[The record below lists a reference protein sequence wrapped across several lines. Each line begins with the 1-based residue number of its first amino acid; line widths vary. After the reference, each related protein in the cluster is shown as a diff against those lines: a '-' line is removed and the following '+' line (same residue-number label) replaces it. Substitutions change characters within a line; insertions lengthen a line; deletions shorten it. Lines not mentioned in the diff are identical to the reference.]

1 MSTRRQ
7 VYLDHAATTP
17 VHPSVLQEMLKVLET
32 HFGNPSSL
40 HFYGRAAEQHLEVAR
55 QRVARLLGVGKQE
68 IVFTSGG
75 TEADNLAIMGTA
87 LAFKERGKHII
98 TSTIEHHAV
107 LDTCQVLSRNGYE
120 VTFLPVDKDGV
131 VDPGDVKKAIR
142 RDTILITIMHANN
155 EIGTIEPIPEIGR
168 IAREHDIIFH
178 TDAVQT
184 AGYLPLNVDDILA
197 DLLSISAHKIYGP
210 KGAGALYIRE
220 GIQLEPLLHG
230 GGQERAC
237 RPGTENLPGIVG
249 LGKAAEIAAR
259 DHLAESKRY
268 KKLSNRLIRGIKE
281 RIPDAKINGHPD
293 KRLPHNVNVSFRGAK
308 GECLL
313 VGLDQ
318 MGIAVS
324 TGSACSSGSSQL
336 SHVLE
341 AIGLSEEQG
350 AGTIRMTIG
359 RSTTVDDID
368 YVLGVLTDV
377 VEKLRKS
384 GQPQL

>member
-1 MSTRRQ
+1 MNTRRQ

-17 VHPSVLQEMLKVLET
+17 VHPSVLQEMHNVLET

-40 HFYGRAAEQHLEVAR
+40 HSYGRAAQQYLEVAR
-55 QRVARLLGVGKQE
+55 YKVAQLIGAKKKNV
-68 IVFTSGG
+68 IFTSGG

-87 LAFKERGKHII
+87 LSYRERGRHII

-107 LDTCQVLSRNGYE
+107 LDTCEMLSYNGFD

-131 VDPGDVKKAIR
+131 VDPDDVKRAIR

-184 AGYLPLNVDDILA
+184 AGYLPLNVDDLFV
-197 DLLSISAHKIYGP
+197 DLLSVSAHKIYGP
-210 KGAGALYIRE
+210 KGAGALYVKD
-220 GIQLEPLLHG
+220 GIKLKSLFHG
-230 GGQERAC
+230 GGQERDC

-249 LGKAAEIAAR
+249 LGKAAEIAFKE
-259 DHLAESKRY
+259 HHVESKRY
-268 KKLSNRLIRGIKE
+268 KKLSDQLIRGIKE
-281 RIPDAKINGHPD
+281 RIPDSRLNGHPQH
-293 KRLPHNVNVSFRGAK
+293 RLPHNVNVSFPGTK

-313 VGLDQ
+313 VALDKQ
-318 MGIAVS
+318 GIAVS
-324 TGSACSSGSSQL
+324 TGSACSSESTQL

-341 AIGLSEEQG
+341 AIGLSEKDG
-350 AGTIRMTIG
+350 AGTIRMTVG
-359 RSTTVDDID
+359 RSTTEDDIE
-368 YVLGVLTDV
+368 YVLKVLTDV
-377 VEKLRKS
+377 VRQLRTEK
-384 GQPQL
+384 